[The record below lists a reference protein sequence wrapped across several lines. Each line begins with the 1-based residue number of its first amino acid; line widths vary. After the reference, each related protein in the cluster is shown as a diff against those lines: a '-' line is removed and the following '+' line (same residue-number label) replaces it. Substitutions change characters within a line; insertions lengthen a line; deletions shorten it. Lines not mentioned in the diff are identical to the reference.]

1 MNKNKNTVL
10 VIGGAGFIGSN
21 LIEELIKRKDVKKIY
36 SYDDY
41 STGLSINHFKSKKV
55 NYLKGSSMKIN
66 KNITLKRIKF
76 DYVYHFGE
84 FSRIVPS
91 FEYLDSCWE
100 SNTEGTFQVLK
111 FCLEKKTKLIYSGS
125 SSTIGKNKNLSP
137 YSWTKYCN
145 NELIKNFNRWYGLNY
160 VIVYFYN
167 VYGGRQLYKGPMSA
181 VMGIFEQQYRN
192 KKPLTVVKPGS
203 QIRDFTHVKD
213 IVSGTIL
220 AAYKAKNDEFHIGS
234 GKNYSILE
242 IAKMFGSKYVLV
254 AERKGERF
262 YSLAKNSKAKRIL
275 GYRPSH
281 NLKDYINEFKKSFK

>member
-1 MNKNKNTVL
+1 MKKSKNVL
-10 VIGGAGFIGSN
+10 VIGGAGFVGTN
-21 LIEELIKRKDVKKIY
+21 LIEELIKRKDIKKIY

-41 STGLSINHFKSKKV
+41 STGLVSNHLKFKNIK
-55 NYLKGSSMKIN
+55 YLKGSTLNIN
-66 KNITLKRIKF
+66 KNAELKKNKF

-91 FEYLDSCWE
+91 FNFLDKCWK

-111 FCLEKKTKLIYSGS
+111 FCLKKKTKLIYSGS

-145 NELIKNFNRWYGLNY
+145 NELIKNFSKWYGLKY

-181 VMGIFEQQYRN
+181 VMGIFEQQYKKN
-192 KKPLTVVKPGS
+192 KPLTIVKPGS

-220 AAYKAKNDEFHIGS
+220 AAYKATNDDFHIGS

-242 IAKMFGSKYVLV
+242 IAKMFDTKYILV
-254 AERKGERF
+254 PERKGERF
-262 YSLAKNSKAKRIL
+262 YSLAKNSKAKKIL
-275 GYRPSH
+275 GYKPSH
-281 NLKDYINEFKKSFK
+281 NLKDYINEFKKTFK